1 MRALGSVE
9 VAPPAGRDAAAGAL
23 SRLRRVV
30 QHRGE
35 GRHGLFLRE
44 GWAAFDG
51 HVEGRPERPQV
62 GRRPRG
68 RAADEFGRHERRR
81 PDDVAGAAGG
91 MGGIATGGLGD
102 AEIHQHR
109 SPVLAEHHIRGLD
122 VAVHDAGRVHCA
134 QRGEQ
139 LQAQRGDR
147 RRRQSTPASAQDG
160 GQAGTLVVVHHQ
172 PVRAVVH
179 HHVVHDGHMG
189 MPDPGREP
197 CLDPAVCVVDLLDG
211 DVAVQQFVA
220 GSPHPCRRPAADD
233 LGQPVTAGQEQTG
246 VGICGRRLLCRR
258 RHDPSRP
265 DRRLPA
271 HVALPRCDTDHG
283 QPRRVPDTEA
293 GGPEPAGRVFPVTP
307 AVRVVCHATT
317 GTPFTAVRCR
327 PGRVWA
333 CWQYGVAARSVR

>member
-1 MRALGSVE
+1 MRGLGSVD
-9 VAPPAGRDAAAGAL
+9 VAPPAGRDAAPTVPPDVVQSCRRSRRPGRTGSAGRRRRAGRARRRGRAGGRGPCPGAAPGAAAGGRRAG
-23 SRLRRVV
+23 RLRRVV

-44 GWAAFDG
+44 GRAAFDG

-68 RAADEFGRHERRR
+68 LAADEFGRHERRR

-91 MGGIATGGLGD
+91 MGGVATGGLGD

-122 VAVHDAGRVHCA
+122 VAVHDAGRVHGA

-147 RRRQSTPASAQDG
+147 RRGQSTPASAQDG

-179 HHVVHDGHMG
+179 HHVVHDGHVG

-246 VGICGRRLLCRR
+246 VGICGRRLLCPRSATA
-258 RHDPSRP
+258 PSPACTRGPPRP
-265 DRRLPA
+265 SPA
-271 HVALPRCDTDHG
+271 RP
-283 QPRRVPDTEA
+283 
-293 GGPEPAGRVFPVTP
+293 
-307 AVRVVCHATT
+307 
-317 GTPFTAVRCR
+317 CR
-327 PGRVWA
+327 PPPM
-333 CWQYGVAARSVR
+333 